1 MNRITLTLSTEV
13 IEAIDALAAR
23 LNATRAEIIS
33 FYLEGSTN
41 LRKVRIPRKFF
52 FAQRFNQPAPTLRRR
67 NAHT

>member
-1 MNRITLTLSTEV
+1 MLTMNRITLTLSTEV

-41 LRKVRIPRKFF
+41 LRKVRIPRK
-52 FAQRFNQPAPTLRRR
+52 
-67 NAHT
+67 